1 MRPKIICHM
10 VASIDGR
17 LRYQRW
23 SKPASGIDADT
34 LDGHYEKTANRFKAD
49 GWMVGRQTAQ
59 NMTDEAVPTKPTRI
73 PGKLRGTH
81 VANRKGRPLAVTVDP
96 HGKVHYGGDNI
107 EGDHVI
113 AILGEQVSDEY
124 LAELREDG
132 VSYLFAGKD
141 GQDMP
146 AAMEILAKTFGIK
159 TLLLEGGGK
168 ICGAFLKAGLIDEIS
183 VLIYPGIDGLAGVPS
198 IFEYA
203 GKPDEKPAEGQSL
216 RHLATETLAGG
227 MVWIRYAVEKAPGD

>member
-10 VASIDGR
+10 VGSIDGR

-23 SKPASGIDADT
+23 SKPAKGVDSDKLDA
-34 LDGHYEKTANRFKAD
+34 HYEETANRFKAD

-59 NMTDEAVPTKPTRI
+59 NMTDHAPARKPKSI
-73 PGKLRGTH
+73 PGGLRKNHIGD
-81 VANRKGRPLAVTVDP
+81 RKGRPLAVTVDP

-124 LAELREDG
+124 LAELQEDG
-132 VSYLFAGKD
+132 VSYIFAGED
-141 GQDMP
+141 GHDM
-146 AAMEILAKTFGIK
+146 AGAMETLARVFGIK
-159 TLLLEGGGK
+159 TLLLEGGGN
-168 ICGAFLKAGLIDEIS
+168 ICGSFLKDGLIDEIS

-198 IFEYA
+198 IFEYKGHA
-203 GKPDEKPAEGQSL
+203 DEKPAEGQSL
-216 RHLATETLAGG
+216 RHLATETLEGG
-227 MVWIRYAVEKAPGD
+227 MVWLRYAVEKS

>member
-1 MRPKIICHM
+1 MRPKIISHM

-23 SKPASGIDADT
+23 SKPAPGIDPDV
-34 LDGHYEKTANRFKAD
+34 LDGHYEETAGRFKAD
-49 GWMVGRQTAQ
+49 GWMVGRQTAA
-59 NMTDEAVPTKPTRI
+59 NMSEGTPRKPKTI
-73 PGKLRGTH
+73 PGDLRKTH
-81 VANRKGRPLAVTVDP
+81 VADRKGRPVAVTVDP

-124 LAELREDG
+124 LAELQEDG
-132 VSYLFAGKD
+132 VSYIFAGKD
-141 GQDMP
+141 GHDM
-146 AAMEILAKTFGIK
+146 AAALETLVKTFGIK

-168 ICGAFLKAGLIDEIS
+168 INGTFLKAGLIDEMS
-183 VLIYPGIDGLAGVPS
+183 VLIYPGVDGLAGVPS
-198 IFEYA
+198 IFEYT

-216 RHLATETLAGG
+216 RHLATETLDGG
-227 MVWIRYAVEKAPGD
+227 MVWIRYAVEKS

>member
-23 SKPASGIDADT
+23 SKPALGINSDT
-34 LDGHYEKTANRFKAD
+34 LDGHYEQTANRMRAD

-59 NMTDEAVPTKPTRI
+59 NMTDEAVPTKPKTI
-73 PGKLRGTH
+73 PGDLRETH
-81 VANRKGRPLAVTVDP
+81 VADRKGRTLAVTVDP

-113 AILGEQVSDEY
+113 AILGEQVSEEY

-132 VSYLFAGKD
+132 VSYLFAGND
-141 GQDMP
+141 GHDMQ
-146 AAMEILAKTFGIK
+146 AAMEILTNTFGIK

-168 ICGAFLKAGLIDEIS
+168 INGTFLKAGLIDEIS

-198 IFEYA
+198 IFEYVGA
-203 GKPDEKPAEGQSL
+203 RDEKPADGQSL
-216 RHLATETLAGG
+216 RHFSTETLEGG
-227 MVWIRYAVEKAPGD
+227 TVWIRYTVEKS

>member
-1 MRPKIICHM
+1 MRPKIISHM
-10 VASIDGR
+10 VASVDGR

-23 SKPASGIDADT
+23 SKPAEGINPNT
-34 LDGHYEKTANRFKAD
+34 LDAHYEETANRFNAD

-59 NMTDEAVPTKPTRI
+59 NMSEGVPRKPKTLS
-73 PGKLRGTH
+73 GDLRGTH
-81 VANRKGRPLAVTVDP
+81 VGDRKGRAVAVTVDP
-96 HGKVHYGGDNI
+96 HGKVHYGTDNI

-141 GQDMP
+141 GHDMP
-146 AAMEILAKTFGIK
+146 AAFEILAKIFGVK

-168 ICGAFLKAGLIDEIS
+168 INGSFLKTGLIDEIS

-198 IFEYA
+198 IFEYVGA
-203 GKPDEKPAEGQSL
+203 PDEKPADGQSL
-216 RHLATETLAGG
+216 RHLATETLDGG
-227 MVWIRYAVEKAPGD
+227 TVWIRYAVEKS